1 MQLSLKPFLCHSL
14 FNIFLIELYQLLPTR
29 CENVFIFPRLI
40 VDEFSLDVQSSSSKR
55 KERELFFFLSIFDK
69 SYFFP
74 QQVVGA
80 EIPSLDEGEGS
91 FIERG
96 T

>member
-1 MQLSLKPFLCHSL
+1 M
-14 FNIFLIELYQLLPTR
+14 
-29 CENVFIFPRLI
+29 FIFPRLI
-40 VDEFSLDVQSSSSKR
+40 VDEFSPDVLSSSSKR
-55 KERELFFFLSIFDK
+55 KERELFFFSLSIFDK
-69 SYFFP
+69 SYFSP

-80 EIPSLDEGEGS
+80 EIPSLDEGEGC